1 MDYEA
6 GADIFKGWTVTGK
19 GKEGAAGSFYEIR
32 KKHCGRTIKKGLKV
46 LQVPGSD
53 LVSQARHWDFSMAGS
68 ETSSEESEDATT

>member
-46 LQVPGSD
+46 L
-53 LVSQARHWDFSMAGS
+53 
-68 ETSSEESEDATT
+68 

>member
-46 LQVPGSD
+46 LQVPGYIAADVVKQTFLLIQMKD
-53 LVSQARHWDFSMAGS
+53 LNVSPA
-68 ETSSEESEDATT
+68 